1 MMSCIA
7 SGHGRRTRAAR
18 TGRLSPRAFQQR
30 YVFDFVYTM
39 EAPIEASQH
48 WNVERTNARHNA
60 FNRLQRC
67 HERRERV
74 IDAFFDL
81 AGSNYLAAPAVRD

>member
-1 MMSCIA
+1 
-7 SGHGRRTRAAR
+7 
-18 TGRLSPRAFQQR
+18 
-30 YVFDFVYTM
+30 M